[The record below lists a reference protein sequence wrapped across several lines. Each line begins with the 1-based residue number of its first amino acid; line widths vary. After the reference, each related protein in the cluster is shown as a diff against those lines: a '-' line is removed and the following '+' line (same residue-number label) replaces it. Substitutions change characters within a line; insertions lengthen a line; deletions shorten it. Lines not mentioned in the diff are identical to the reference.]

1 MANHKVIGLKSRE
14 IYFTGDYTACHRF
27 INNSWVAKIT
37 GKGRASKQTT
47 IFGIS
52 EALQIV

>member
-1 MANHKVIGLKSRE
+1 LENHKVIGLKSRE